1 MYPALAYFVL
11 GFRIV
16 GLEAM
21 NVVQSFQLLLF
32 SQRIWTFDLSFSVH
46 GYSDPTYFR
55 LDVPDESYMFNR
67 FNFMYLLMMVLFLIG
82 ATMEL
87 YQKAKNNNN
96 KITNKFND
104 PVTNLYDTKTV
115 KQKSESASE

>member
-1 MYPALAYFVL
+1 
-11 GFRIV
+11 
-16 GLEAM
+16 
-21 NVVQSFQLLLF
+21 
-32 SQRIWTFDLSFSVH
+32 
-46 GYSDPTYFR
+46 
-55 LDVPDESYMFNR
+55 
-67 FNFMYLLMMVLFLIG
+67 MYLLMMVLFLIG